1 MLWNVQTQFPWN
13 WMQLLANLINQYL
26 IHNRTNKTLNAVN
39 ENQSAKNF
47 CLQTV
52 EPFQN
57 NIPQRKIVKTL
68 NSSSSTVYNILKT
81 LQASGDISKRK
92 EYGWKSILDTHDGHC
107 IKNRHDS
114 VMGITAWA
122 QEHFQKP
129 LPVHTVHGAIHKE
142 S

>member
-1 MLWNVQTQFPWN
+1 
-13 WMQLLANLINQYL
+13 MQLLANLINQYL

-92 EYGWKSILDTHDGHC
+92 EYG
-107 IKNRHDS
+107 
-114 VMGITAWA
+114 
-122 QEHFQKP
+122 
-129 LPVHTVHGAIHKE
+129 
-142 S
+142 